1 VVITRVAAGRHWHAL
16 ADDLVV
22 GRGHALHRPDG
33 RVFLS
38 VDSWR
43 DDAFVALAGA
53 MLADL
58 PTPLYTVVDD
68 DDHEVFLRWQEA
80 GFVTH
85 RREREYAVPTDPAV
99 TGLDK
104 IDPPPG
110 VNVLPA
116 GQADDGPLREL
127 DTALRAEVGPVGW
140 QAMPAEVLATGVVD
154 PRRYVVATHDGRY
167 VGLARVVPIPR
178 RPRLGL
184 IAVRASHR
192 RRGVARAML
201 ASVLGAAHR
210 SGAEAVATEVDAR
223 NTPALAL
230 FEGVGAQHLGDAVEL
245 VRR

>member
-1 VVITRVAAGRHWHAL
+1 MVITRVAAGRHWHAL

-43 DDAFVALAGA
+43 DDAFDELAGA

-68 DDHEVFLRWQEA
+68 DDHEMFLRWQKV

-99 TGLDK
+99 TGLAEVQ
-104 IDPPPG
+104 PPPG
-110 VNVLPA
+110 VTVRPA
-116 GQADDGPLREL
+116 GQAAEGPLREL
-127 DTALRAEVGPVGW
+127 DRALRAEVGPVGW

-154 PRRYVVATHDGRY
+154 PRRYVVAEHEGRY
-167 VGLARVVPIPR
+167 VGLARVAPIPR

-184 IAVRASHR
+184 IAVRRSYR

-201 ASVLGAAHR
+201 ASVLDAAHR
-210 SGAEAVATEVDAR
+210 SGAAAVAAEVDTR

-230 FEGVGAQHLGDAVEL
+230 FEGVGARHLGDAVEL

>member
-1 VVITRVAAGRHWHAL
+1 VVITRVAEGRHWHAL

-22 GRGHALHRPDG
+22 GRGHALRRPDG

-43 DDAFVALAGA
+43 DDAFHELAGA

-68 DDHEVFLRWQEA
+68 DDHEVFLRWQKV

-104 IDPPPG
+104 IEPPPD
-110 VNVLPA
+110 VTVLPA
-116 GQADDGPLREL
+116 GQAAEGPLREL
-127 DTALRAEVGPVGW
+127 DAVLRAEVGPVGW

-154 PRRYVVATHDGRY
+154 PTRYVVAVHAGRY
-167 VGLARVVPIPR
+167 VGLARVAPIPR

-192 RRGVARAML
+192 RHGVARAML
-201 ASVLGAAHR
+201 AAVLDAAHR
-210 SGAEAVATEVDAR
+210 SGADAVAAEVDSR
-223 NTPALAL
+223 NAPALAL
-230 FEGVGAQHLGDAVEL
+230 FEGVGARHVGDAVEL